1 MVDLKQRVEL
11 KRKRAWGPKD
21 RRLAIQDMIA
31 CLEPNQ
37 SPHNRRNRPRWH
49 KEN

>member
-1 MVDLKQRVEL
+1 MDDVKQREEL
-11 KRKRAWGPKD
+11 KLKRAWGPKE

-31 CLEPNQ
+31 YMEPKQ
-37 SPHNRRNRPRWH
+37 SPHNRRNRPRRH

>member
-1 MVDLKQRVEL
+1 MDDVKQREEW
-11 KRKRAWGPKD
+11 KRERAWDPKE

-31 CLEPNQ
+31 FVEANQ
-37 SPHNRRNRPRWH
+37 PPHKRRNRPGWH